1 MNIDKL
7 VTQLTIDEG
16 LRLRPYLDTVGKR
29 TIGIGRNLDDVGISQ
44 DEAAY
49 MLKNDIARVESQL
62 DKALSWWRTM
72 SDDRQQ
78 VLANMCFNMGITTLL
93 TFKNT
98 LAAMQS
104 GRYSDAANGMLSSV
118 WARQVGARAV
128 RLSDVMRG
136 K

>member
-1 MNIDKL
+1 MDIDKL

-44 DEAAY
+44 DEANY

-78 VLANMCFNMGITTLL
+78 VLANMCFNMGIKTLL

-104 GRYSDAANGMLSSV
+104 GRYSDAANGMLASV

-128 RLSDVMRG
+128 RLAEVMRG